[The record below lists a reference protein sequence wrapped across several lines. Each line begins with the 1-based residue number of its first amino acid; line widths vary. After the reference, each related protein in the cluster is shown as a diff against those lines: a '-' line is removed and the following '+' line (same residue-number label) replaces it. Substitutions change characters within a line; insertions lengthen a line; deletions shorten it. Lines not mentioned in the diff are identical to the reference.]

1 VASAPAGI
9 LCGTTCS
16 ATYAA
21 GTAVTLTATPAI
33 GSTFTG
39 WSGGGCAGTAAC
51 TLAAKAPVTVT
62 ATFSLVTYPLTVVTS
77 GPGTVTIGP
86 SGNNNCASVC
96 SAAYPSGT
104 VIKLTAKPS
113 NNRAI
118 FIGWSGGGCSRSSPT
133 CTITIKAATTVSA
146 TFASR

>member
-62 ATFSLVTYPLTVVTS
+62 ATFSLVTYPLIVVTS
-77 GPGTVTIGP
+77 GPGTVTSSP
-86 SGNNNCASVC
+86 SGITCGSVC
-96 SAAYPSGT
+96 SRAYPSGT
-104 VIKLTAKPS
+104 VIKLTAKPN
-113 NNRAI
+113 NNRAT
-118 FIGWSGGGCSRSSPT
+118 FMGWSGGGCSRSSLT
-133 CTITIKAATTVSA
+133 CTITIETATAVWA
-146 TFASR
+146 TFAGK